1 MTLRPA
7 SGSAEMSDEE
17 MPPEQDEISNDEE
30 IRTTQS
36 SEGPVSKVAVRQGL
50 NIHPGVSKCTELTGD
65 TSVIDAVD
73 ANESKIEDIT
83 KKLDDLARLV
93 QRLEVRPDQSLS
105 QRSTIN
111 ANLHT
116 TNKSSRP
123 PQTSTPDHEGI
134 DISLLLNVI
143 QVADLLET
151 ALDHEDTG
159 DQSSTVADIRLS
171 RQTLQDVLRSQN
183 HGTTTVPWL
192 GETMSFGDF
201 TLIIVQVCSPGP
213 ITDVKLIIALSGLY
227 WMFNM
232 CRTWASPVALEDFK
246 DQARLCQNSLE
257 TVLSTLN
264 FWLPATVDAVLAMNL
279 ASVYCLQ
286 KGKIY
291 ACWTFINKAAM
302 LGQAL
307 GLHQDSSSSGLA
319 SEERHR
325 RFCLFWSTYC
335 IERPTAL
342 RLGRPSTI
350 RDEHITIPKPD
361 QYPTLQGLTSSRQSL
376 IHAVEMSR
384 LHGSAYDDLFS
395 PSALAL
401 PATHR
406 TTRGQAIAAEWRALI
421 ASKESSM
428 ARWDEDSRGTIGE
441 LMPVEFAQHATRAT
455 DYLLLVAIY
464 RVAFSKPSTKVSSEC
479 IAAARTSLR
488 EHTQCIALL
497 VSYNND
503 PALFE
508 LWVNGGLILFA
519 FVPFNIIFCSVI
531 ETANLAD
538 LESLETYVDALASL
552 AKKPEYT
559 SCAKQLEI
567 FRALHKLA
575 LVHSEIRAQMQLSSC
590 PSGPLSSSA
599 KDAGLEGLPD
609 TLGGLPSWHDRDGMW
624 NGSINTTNE
633 PSVLAS
639 QPWAD
644 FGGMDLDPLGTQLG
658 YWIQESSQD
667 FDNFGET

>member
-1 MTLRPA
+1 
-7 SGSAEMSDEE
+7 
-17 MPPEQDEISNDEE
+17 
-30 IRTTQS
+30 
-36 SEGPVSKVAVRQGL
+36 
-50 NIHPGVSKCTELTGD
+50 
-65 TSVIDAVD
+65 
-73 ANESKIEDIT
+73 
-83 KKLDDLARLV
+83 
-93 QRLEVRPDQSLS
+93 
-105 QRSTIN
+105 
-111 ANLHT
+111 
-116 TNKSSRP
+116 
-123 PQTSTPDHEGI
+123 
-134 DISLLLNVI
+134 
-143 QVADLLET
+143 
-151 ALDHEDTG
+151 
-159 DQSSTVADIRLS
+159 
-171 RQTLQDVLRSQN
+171 
-183 HGTTTVPWL
+183 
-192 GETMSFGDF
+192 
-201 TLIIVQVCSPGP
+201 
-213 ITDVKLIIALSGLY
+213 
-227 WMFNM
+227 
-232 CRTWASPVALEDFK
+232 
-246 DQARLCQNSLE
+246 
-257 TVLSTLN
+257 
-264 FWLPATVDAVLAMNL
+264 
-279 ASVYCLQ
+279 
-286 KGKIY
+286 
-291 ACWTFINKAAM
+291 M

-350 RDEHITIPKPD
+350 RDGHITIPKPD

-384 LHGSAYDDLFS
+384 LHGSAYDDLFC
-395 PSALAL
+395 PGALAL
-401 PATHR
+401 PAMHR

-479 IAAARTSLR
+479 IAAARISLR

-503 PALFE
+503 PAPFE
-508 LWVNGGLILFA
+508 LWVNGGLILFP
-519 FVPFNIIFCSVI
+519 FVPYNIIFCSVI

-538 LESLETYVDALASL
+538 LESLKTYVDALASL
-552 AKKPEYT
+552 AKKREYT
-559 SCAKQLEI
+559 SCTKQLEI

-599 KDAGLEGLPD
+599 KDAELEGLPN

-624 NGSINTTNE
+624 NGSINLTNE

>member
-1 MTLRPA
+1 
-7 SGSAEMSDEE
+7 
-17 MPPEQDEISNDEE
+17 
-30 IRTTQS
+30 
-36 SEGPVSKVAVRQGL
+36 
-50 NIHPGVSKCTELTGD
+50 
-65 TSVIDAVD
+65 
-73 ANESKIEDIT
+73 
-83 KKLDDLARLV
+83 
-93 QRLEVRPDQSLS
+93 
-105 QRSTIN
+105 
-111 ANLHT
+111 
-116 TNKSSRP
+116 
-123 PQTSTPDHEGI
+123 
-134 DISLLLNVI
+134 
-143 QVADLLET
+143 
-151 ALDHEDTG
+151 
-159 DQSSTVADIRLS
+159 
-171 RQTLQDVLRSQN
+171 
-183 HGTTTVPWL
+183 
-192 GETMSFGDF
+192 
-201 TLIIVQVCSPGP
+201 
-213 ITDVKLIIALSGLY
+213 
-227 WMFNM
+227 
-232 CRTWASPVALEDFK
+232 
-246 DQARLCQNSLE
+246 
-257 TVLSTLN
+257 
-264 FWLPATVDAVLAMNL
+264 
-279 ASVYCLQ
+279 
-286 KGKIY
+286 
-291 ACWTFINKAAM
+291 M

>member
-171 RQTLQDVLRSQN
+171 RQTLQD
-183 HGTTTVPWL
+183 
-192 GETMSFGDF
+192 
-201 TLIIVQVCSPGP
+201 
-213 ITDVKLIIALSGLY
+213 
-227 WMFNM
+227 
-232 CRTWASPVALEDFK
+232 
-246 DQARLCQNSLE
+246 
-257 TVLSTLN
+257 
-264 FWLPATVDAVLAMNL
+264 
-279 ASVYCLQ
+279 
-286 KGKIY
+286 
-291 ACWTFINKAAM
+291 
-302 LGQAL
+302 
-307 GLHQDSSSSGLA
+307 
-319 SEERHR
+319 
-325 RFCLFWSTYC
+325 
-335 IERPTAL
+335 
-342 RLGRPSTI
+342 
-350 RDEHITIPKPD
+350 
-361 QYPTLQGLTSSRQSL
+361 
-376 IHAVEMSR
+376 
-384 LHGSAYDDLFS
+384 
-395 PSALAL
+395 
-401 PATHR
+401 
-406 TTRGQAIAAEWRALI
+406 
-421 ASKESSM
+421 

>member
-1 MTLRPA
+1 M
-7 SGSAEMSDEE
+7 
-17 MPPEQDEISNDEE
+17 
-30 IRTTQS
+30 
-36 SEGPVSKVAVRQGL
+36 
-50 NIHPGVSKCTELTGD
+50 
-65 TSVIDAVD
+65 
-73 ANESKIEDIT
+73 
-83 KKLDDLARLV
+83 
-93 QRLEVRPDQSLS
+93 
-105 QRSTIN
+105 N
-111 ANLHT
+111 ANLHAT
-116 TNKSSRP
+116 SKSSRP

-159 DQSSTVADIRLS
+159 DQSSAAADIRLS
-171 RQTLQDVLRSQN
+171 RQTLQDVLRSQI
-183 HGTTTVPWL
+183 PWL

-213 ITDVKLIIALSGLY
+213 ITDVVLIIALSGLY
-227 WMFNM
+227 WMFNILYI
-232 CRTWASPVALEDFK
+232 VFK
-246 DQARLCQNSLE
+246 KAK
-257 TVLSTLN
+257 STLAGRSSTKPLCSAKR
-264 FWLPATVDAVLAMNL
+264 WACIKTVRRLDLLLKNGIGAFV
-279 ASVYCLQ
+279 
-286 KGKIY
+286 
-291 ACWTFINKAAM
+291 
-302 LGQAL
+302 
-307 GLHQDSSSSGLA
+307 SSG
-319 SEERHR
+319 
-325 RFCLFWSTYC
+325 
-335 IERPTAL
+335 
-342 RLGRPSTI
+342 
-350 RDEHITIPKPD
+350 
-361 QYPTLQGLTSSRQSL
+361 Q
-376 IHAVEMSR
+376 
-384 LHGSAYDDLFS
+384 
-395 PSALAL
+395 
-401 PATHR
+401 
-406 TTRGQAIAAEWRALI
+406 LI
-421 ASKESSM
+421 ASSDPQHSGSGVLRRY

-479 IAAARTSLR
+479 IAAARISLR

-503 PALFE
+503 PAPFE
-508 LWVNGGLILFA
+508 LWVNGGLILFP

-538 LESLETYVDALASL
+538 LESLKTYVDALASL

-559 SCAKQLEI
+559 SCTKQLEI

-599 KDAGLEGLPD
+599 KDAELEGLPN

-624 NGSINTTNE
+624 NGSINITSE
-633 PSVLAS
+633 PSILAS